1 MGHLD
6 LRPRRR
12 GRVHVRVDDLDFDGL
27 SGARAGGLAV
37 EGAGACDIDTPALV
51 RLIAIARTVHVH
63 LTLKH

>member
-1 MGHLD
+1 MGRLC
-6 LRPRRR
+6 LRPRRT

-37 EGAGACDIDTPALV
+37 EGASACDSPKLV
-51 RLIAIARTVHVH
+51 RLKVIAQNVHAH

>member
-12 GRVHVRVDDLDFDGL
+12 GRVHVRVDDLDFDDL

-37 EGAGACDIDTPALV
+37 KGAGACDSPLLAQ
-51 RLIAIARTVHVH
+51 LIAIAQPVHVH

>member
-1 MGHLD
+1 MGRLD
-6 LRPRRR
+6 SRPRPR

-37 EGAGACDIDTPALV
+37 EGAGACDSPALV
-51 RLIAIARTVHVH
+51 QLIAMAQSVHVH